1 MLISV
6 IIPVYKP
13 KDCFWECLDSLC
25 NQKFPKNDFE
35 VILVLNGC
43 KEPYFSFII
52 DYLNIHVDLQVKLF
66 HTNEANVSNARNI
79 GLDNANGEYITFVDS
94 DDYVSPMYLKE
105 LYENVAPDTVSI
117 SNLYMF
123 NDGGGIP
130 YKEETCG
137 SKRAY
142 NRGVNNNVTELSY
155 KVGCCFCSSWGK
167 LINRSIIGD
176 RRYNINLSYGE
187 DSVFMFLVSNKIKKV
202 SFTSYDAIYYY
213 RRHDDSLS
221 GRVSLKE
228 RISSHVKMALC
239 YSKIYFRQP
248 LKYNF
253 VFFVTR
259 LLGGI

>member
-1 MLISV
+1 M
-6 IIPVYKP
+6 
-13 KDCFWECLDSLC
+13 
-25 NQKFPKNDFE
+25 
-35 VILVLNGC
+35 LNGC
-43 KEPYFSFII
+43 KEPYFSSII